1 MKSAAR
7 RHHISS
13 PRILFV
19 TSSAFNKET
28 GTGITFTNLFRGWP
42 LDDIA
47 TVHSDTVPVSMDI
60 CNNYWQLGSREVHL
74 WGWLRYILIKS
85 QVNPLQV
92 SSLHVSQSPLTQ
104 RILKRIKNVI
114 FGDGIPRRACLTNEL
129 AAWVE
134 KFEPTL
140 LFTVLGSNEMMELVE
155 KLRVRFSLP
164 LVVHIMDDWPS
175 TIYRGGLLSFLQRRK
190 KDRLLQHLMNGATA
204 RYAICQDMAEAY
216 KVRYKRPFLWFQ
228 NAIDVAAVQ
237 RFVKN
242 PLIVGSPIRVAYIG
256 SVFPNAQLE
265 SLIDCC
271 NAVQALRDEGLPI
284 SMEIYSPSHATEQY
298 REQLVV
304 GAAIRLQDTI
314 GDDEVFFRTL
324 QEVDMLV
331 LPVNFDEH
339 TIQYIRY
346 SMPTKVPAYL
356 AVGTPIL
363 VYGPAEVAQVSYA
376 KKAGWGMPVTVRD
389 IGALKDAL
397 KRLATDMPLRQD
409 ISDCARQMA
418 AAHHDARVVREQ
430 FQAALSSAAESN
442 VALS

>member
-1 MKSAAR
+1 MKSSAR
-7 RHHISS
+7 RHHITS

-42 LDDIA
+42 PYGIA
-47 TVHSDTVPVSMDI
+47 TVHSDSVPVSMDI
-60 CNNYWQLGSREVHL
+60 CHKYWKLGSREVHL
-74 WGWLRYILIKS
+74 WGWLRYFRIGS
-85 QVNPLQV
+85 DVHAAQV
-92 SSLHVSQSPLTQ
+92 SSLVVPKSPLTR
-104 RILKRIKNVI
+104 RILKWIKNII
-114 FGDGIPRRACLTNEL
+114 FGDGIPRQTCLTNEL
-129 AAWVE
+129 VAWVE

-164 LVVHIMDDWPS
+164 LVIHIMDDWPS

-190 KDRLLQHLMNGATA
+190 KERLLQHLMNGAAA
-204 RYAICQDMAEAY
+204 RFAICQDMAEAY
-216 KVRYKRPFLWFQ
+216 EVRYQKPFQWFQ

-256 SVFPNAQLE
+256 SVFPNAQLQ

-271 NAVQALRDEGLPI
+271 NAVQALHHEGFPI
-284 SMEIYSPSHATEQY
+284 RMEIYSPSHATEQY
-298 REQLVV
+298 RERLLV
-304 GAAIRLQDTI
+304 GAAISLQGTI

-324 QEVDMLV
+324 QDVDMLV
-331 LPVNFDEH
+331 LPVNFDTY

-376 KKAGWGMPVTVRD
+376 TKAGWGMPVTVRD
-389 IGALKDAL
+389 MGTLKDAL
-397 KRLATDMPLRQD
+397 RRLGTDMQLRQD
-409 ISDCARQMA
+409 LSVCARQMA

-430 FQAALSSAAESN
+430 FQEALSRASATDDRFN
-442 VALS
+442 